1 MTKNSTAEQVV
12 KTVLKSINEEQYLIP
27 DSDKTGNIPS
37 VKLITTT
44 LRAQG
49 YSNTQANN
57 DIMDNSF
64 DAFEKNSTKR
74 PVIHIDYDFPV
85 NGNEFN
91 DSNYILIADNGGG
104 FGDLETLKEGMRL
117 GSESKTNEENLMGCF
132 GVGLKAAGISMGKLL
147 VVITRTRVPEINE
160 SERFHTA
167 IMDLDKAE
175 ESKSWNFVNIRPSTP
190 DEIEIALTYKSDT
203 IVIIS
208 KLDRMKTKDARN
220 FKQKIIKSAGEVFQ
234 YLLSTEEG
242 KKKLGDDGKAIVI
255 INKTTI
261 LRPIDSMCRD
271 IEGSELLNS
280 GDLAN
285 DFLFEFNGVQLKLK
299 WYYIPDVPDE
309 DTNENRIPSLKNQGI
324 YVFRNNR
331 LITSRDWLGV
341 AIKHNRFNHFR
352 GELFFDPADDDIVGT
367 DSTKT
372 QIFATSDIPDEL
384 RTKLFEDV
392 SKYGKRAEEIYEKTV
407 DRLKAEEEKLK
418 KDNIDTI
425 IEDKINKNPLVPTL
439 PTDEFKADV
448 PPMDKPEFD
457 PNRKKRIG
465 RPKKHQNKNIEI
477 SYVEGHERDRFFRE
491 IACGKK
497 KWKVEINIKH
507 PFHKYFKQLNSAGQ
521 EMVIN
526 LLYTLILSSYD
537 VLYNKLEDLRDGTRE
552 LPRQAVID
560 KLFEVWSDD
569 VREIIKA
576 INT

>member
-1 MTKNSTAEQVV
+1 MTKNPTAEQVV
-12 KTVLKSINEEQYLIP
+12 KTALKCINEEQYLIP
-27 DSDKTGNIPS
+27 ASDKTGNIPS

-49 YSNTQANN
+49 YSNTQAKN

-64 DAFEKNSTKR
+64 DAFEKNCTKK
-74 PVIHIDYDFPV
+74 PIIHIDYDFPT
-85 NGNEFN
+85 NGNGF
-91 DSNYILIADNGGG
+91 DDTNYILIADNGGG

-132 GVGLKAAGISMGKLL
+132 GVGLKAAAISMGRLL
-147 VVITRTRVPEINE
+147 VVITRVKRSPDAE
-160 SERFHTA
+160 SECMYTA
-167 IMDLDKAE
+167 IMDLDRAE
-175 ESKSWNFVNIRPSTP
+175 ESRSWNFIYIRPSTP
-190 DEIEIALTYKSDT
+190 DEIEVVLTYKSDT
-203 IVIIS
+203 VVIIS
-208 KLDRMKTKDARN
+208 KLDRMKTKDVKN
-220 FKQKIIKSAGEVFQ
+220 FKQKIIKSSGEVFQ
-234 YLLSTEEG
+234 YLLSVEEG

-271 IEGSELLNS
+271 IEGTELLNE
-280 GDLAN
+280 GDKAT
-285 DFLFEFNGVQLKLK
+285 DFLFEFKGVQLKLK

-309 DTNENRIPSLKNQGI
+309 DANESRVPSLRNQGI
-324 YVFRNNR
+324 FVFRNNR
-331 LITSRDWLGV
+331 LITSREWFGV
-341 AIKHNRFNHFR
+341 MPKHPKLNHCR
-352 GELFFDPADDDIVGT
+352 AELFFDPADDDIMGT

-384 RTKLFEDV
+384 YTKFYQDI
-392 SKYGKRAEEIYEKTV
+392 STYGKRSMEIFEKTANKQ
-407 DRLKAEEEKLK
+407 KADQEKLK
-418 KDNIDTI
+418 KDNVDNI

-439 PTDEFKADV
+439 PSDEFKLPVV
-448 PPMDKPEFD
+448 PVDKPEPD
-457 PNRKKRIG
+457 PNKKKRIG

-477 SYVEGHERDRFFRE
+477 SYVDGHERDRFFTE
-491 IACGKK
+491 IPCGKK
-497 KWKVEINIKH
+497 KWKVEININH
-507 PFHKYFKQLNSAGQ
+507 PFHKYFKELNSVGQ

-537 VLYNKLEDLRDGTRE
+537 VLYNKLEDLKEGTRE
-552 LPRQAVID
+552 IPKQAVID

>member
-57 DIMDNSF
+57 DIMDNSL
-64 DAFEKNSTKR
+64 DAFEKNSIKR
-74 PVIHIDYDFPV
+74 PVIHIDYDFPI
-85 NGNEFN
+85 NGNGF
-91 DSNYILIADNGGG
+91 DDTNYILIADNGGG
-104 FGDLETLKEGMRL
+104 FGDLETLREGMRL

-132 GVGLKAAGISMGKLL
+132 GVGLKAAGISVGKLL
-147 VVITRTRVPEINE
+147 VVITRTKVAGVSE
-160 SERFHTA
+160 SERFYTA

-203 IVIIS
+203 VVIVS
-208 KLDRMKTKDARN
+208 KLDRMKTKDAKN

-242 KKKLGDDGKAIVI
+242 KRKLGDDGKAIVI

-261 LRPIDSMCRD
+261 LKPTDSMCRE

-299 WYYIPDVPDE
+299 WYYIPDVPNRDE
-309 DTNENRIPSLKNQGI
+309 NDNRIPSQKNQGI

-341 AIKHNRFNHFR
+341 TLKHNDLNHCR
-352 GELFFDPADDDIVGT
+352 AELFFDPADDDIMGT
-367 DSTKT
+367 DSKKT
-372 QIFATSDIPDEL
+372 QIFATNDIPDEL
-384 RTKLFEDV
+384 RTKLYEDV
-392 SKYGKRAEEIYEKTV
+392 SKYGERAEAIYQKSANKKKE
-407 DRLKAEEEKLK
+407 DQEKLK
-418 KDNIDTI
+418 KDNVDSI

-439 PTDEFKADV
+439 PTDEFTPPVV
-448 PPMDKPEFD
+448 PVDKPEPD
-457 PNRKKRIG
+457 PNKKKRLG

-477 SYVEGHERDRFFRE
+477 SYVDGHERDRFFTE
-491 IACGKK
+491 IPCGRK
-497 KWKVEINIKH
+497 KWKVEININH

-537 VLYNKLEDLRDGTRE
+537 VLYNKLEDLRDGTTE
-552 LPRQAVID
+552 LPKQAIID
-560 KLFEVWSDD
+560 KLFEVWSDN
-569 VREIIKA
+569 VRDIIKA